1 MAKRTYIVDV
11 FIVAAKRTA
20 MGDFGKAFKD
30 KTATD
35 LAEFA
40 SRAVVTVSGQGQCVR
55 TWMDRILVA
64 RQKLTVSSLAM

>member
-1 MAKRTYIVDV
+1 
-11 FIVAAKRTA
+11 

-40 SRAVVTVSGQGQCVR
+40 SRAVVTVSGQGRQCVR